1 MDLPETRYARSGE
14 FSVAYQAVGEGP
26 FDLVW
31 IPSFAHHVELS
42 WENPP
47 IASFLRRL
55 GSICR
60 LIVFDKR
67 GTGMSDRVVGLPT
80 LETRM
85 DDIRAV
91 MDAAGS
97 DRAVV
102 MGLGDAGPLCVLF
115 AATYPERTSALVL
128 VNSSPRVTRSA
139 DLPWLPARG
148 EAEQRL
154 DELSRRWGEPAFMD
168 EFIRRSNPDTSSQE
182 RQGLGRAARLS
193 MSPRA
198 AAEYLRMNLDVDVRD
213 VLHSVHVPTLVLH
226 RTEVPVPD
234 VRGARYMAER
244 IPNARLVE
252 LPGRNLG
259 PPFGDQEQLIVEL
272 ERFLAEAPEGR
283 EEFEQEADRVLAT
296 VLFTDIVGATTQ
308 AAELGDR
315 GWREL
320 LEMHHAAV
328 RKQLYRFRGKEI
340 DTAGDGFFASFD
352 GPARAIHSACA
363 IRDTVRELGLE
374 VRAGLHTGECEV
386 VNGKVGGIAVHIGA
400 RIASRAAPSEVLV
413 SRTVKDLVAGSE
425 IAFEDRG
432 VTNLKGVPG
441 EWRLFAIAS
450 APEP

>member
-55 GSICR
+55 ASICR

-85 DDIRAV
+85 DDVRAV

-154 DELSRRWGEPAFMD
+154 DELSRRWGQPAFMD

-182 RQGLGRAARLS
+182 RQGLGSSRQPRSPSSAACVVAPT
-193 MSPRA
+193 MS
-198 AAEYLRMNLDVDVRD
+198 
-213 VLHSVHVPTLVLH
+213 
-226 RTEVPVPD
+226 
-234 VRGARYMAER
+234 
-244 IPNARLVE
+244 
-252 LPGRNLG
+252 
-259 PPFGDQEQLIVEL
+259 
-272 ERFLAEAPEGR
+272 
-283 EEFEQEADRVLAT
+283 
-296 VLFTDIVGATTQ
+296 
-308 AAELGDR
+308 
-315 GWREL
+315 
-320 LEMHHAAV
+320 
-328 RKQLYRFRGKEI
+328 
-340 DTAGDGFFASFD
+340 
-352 GPARAIHSACA
+352 
-363 IRDTVRELGLE
+363 
-374 VRAGLHTGECEV
+374 
-386 VNGKVGGIAVHIGA
+386 VN
-400 RIASRAAPSEVLV
+400 
-413 SRTVKDLVAGSE
+413 RTVASTRSASCSNSLRPSG
-425 IAFEDRG
+425 
-432 VTNLKGVPG
+432 
-441 EWRLFAIAS
+441 AS
-450 APEP
+450 ARKRSSSTINCSWSPNGGPRLRPGSSTKRAFGILSAMYRAPRTSGTGTSVRWRTSVGT